1 MKKQIIYALS
11 LFSLIV
17 IWQIAAWYI
26 GNPFIFPNPLNVF
39 KKVFELL
46 TTFSTYQII
55 VSSLI
60 RLFISISIALIS
72 GIIVGFLGGLNKNV
86 RLFLTPYVSG
96 LRSLPVAS
104 LIAIILILFASETAI
119 FVIGFLV
126 LFPIIYEA
134 TKEGII
140 NIDKPL
146 KDALRLEPSLILLNF
161 INFYIPLAYPYIKT
175 GILQSVGLGF
185 KVLVMA
191 EFIAQTQNSIGRSL
205 NLGRINF
212 EYDTVFAWTII
223 IIIIV
228 FLIEISVNKLKTF

>member
-1 MKKQIIYALS
+1 MKKLVFYVLS

-17 IWQIAAWYI
+17 IWQIAAWHI
-26 GNPFIFPNPLNVF
+26 ANPFIFPNPVNVF
-39 KKVFELL
+39 NSVIDLL

-55 VSSLI
+55 VSSIL

-72 GIIVGFLGGLNKNV
+72 GIIFGFLGGLNQNI
-86 RLFLTPYVSG
+86 RMFLTPYVSG

-161 INFYIPLAYPYIKT
+161 IYFYIPLAYPYIKT
-175 GILQSVGLGF
+175 GILQSIGLGF

-205 NLGRINF
+205 NVGRINF

-228 FLIEISVNKLKTF
+228 FIIEISVNKLKA